1 MGNGLAARI
10 RFISIYLKSS
20 ASVFDLFVGDR
31 NMSDTNKI
39 ASSVSSYFAICMT
52 QKKRERIKQRG

>member
-20 ASVFDLFVGDR
+20 ASVFDLFIGHR
-31 NMSDTNKI
+31 NMGDINKI
-39 ASSVSSYFAICMT
+39 APSALSYFAICMT